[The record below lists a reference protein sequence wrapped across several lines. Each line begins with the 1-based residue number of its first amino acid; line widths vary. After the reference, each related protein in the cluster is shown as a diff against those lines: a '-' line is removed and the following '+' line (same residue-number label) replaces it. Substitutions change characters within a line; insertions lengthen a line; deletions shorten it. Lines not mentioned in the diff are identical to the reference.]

1 MSPAPTPRAPRPHRR
16 APAHTVAAAV
26 AAALVLASAGCGG
39 GSDGMMTRQEFVDNL
54 GARGD
59 GLLNENIASCM
70 YDGLSEDEEAADAV
84 AEWDE
89 GDAVPPELADLAT
102 ECLKDP
108 PDTPGP

>member
-1 MSPAPTPRAPRPHRR
+1 MSPAPSPPAHRRPRR
-16 APAHTVAAAV
+16 APALTF
-26 AAALVLASAGCGG
+26 AAALVLATAGCGG
-39 GSDGMMTRQEFVDNL
+39 GDEMMTRQEFVDNL

-59 GLLNENIASCM
+59 GLINENIASCM
-70 YDGLSEDEEAADAV
+70 YDGLSDDQAAADAV

-89 GDAVPPELADLAT
+89 GDAVPPELLDLAT